1 MAARDCERVGCLKY
15 KSILSFPCGRRVSDM
30 RVLLVTHC
38 EWLFIFEEVKFM
50 KTGIFKTKYRTA
62 EGRFTCSWLMILGKC
77 LFVKHK
83 KAA

>member
-1 MAARDCERVGCLKY
+1 
-15 KSILSFPCGRRVSDM
+15 
-30 RVLLVTHC
+30 
-38 EWLFIFEEVKFM
+38 M

>member
-1 MAARDCERVGCLKY
+1 
-15 KSILSFPCGRRVSDM
+15 
-30 RVLLVTHC
+30 
-38 EWLFIFEEVKFM
+38 M

-83 KAA
+83 KQPDKGCFGKGYFLCVVFLRRNENVTGSYF

>member
-1 MAARDCERVGCLKY
+1 
-15 KSILSFPCGRRVSDM
+15 
-30 RVLLVTHC
+30 
-38 EWLFIFEEVKFM
+38 M

-83 KAA
+83 KSSLIKAALENVIFCT